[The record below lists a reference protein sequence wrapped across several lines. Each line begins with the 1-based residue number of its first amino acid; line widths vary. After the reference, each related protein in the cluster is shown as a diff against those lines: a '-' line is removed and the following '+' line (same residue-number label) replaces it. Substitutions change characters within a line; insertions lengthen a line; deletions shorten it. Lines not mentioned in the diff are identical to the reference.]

1 MGCQFDTLFGTQVN
15 PLQAEP
21 THALRNLWLVPDA
34 LMAVKFI
41 PDLWPGT
48 GVKDQLNSLSC
59 VNAAVFPLHSMKIST
74 DAQN

>member
-1 MGCQFDTLFGTQVN
+1 MACQLDTVFGTQVN

-21 THALRNLWLVPDA
+21 THALRNLRLVPDA
-34 LMAVKFI
+34 LTAIKFI
-41 PDLWPGT
+41 PDLRPGA

-59 VNAAVFPLHSMKIST
+59 VNAAVFPLHSTKIST

>member
-1 MGCQFDTLFGTQVN
+1 MGCQFDTVFGTQVN

-21 THALRNLWLVPDA
+21 THALCNPWLVPDA
-34 LMAVKFI
+34 LMAVKIF
-41 PDLWPGT
+41 PDLWPGA

-59 VNAAVFPLHSMKIST
+59 VNAAVFPLHSTKIST

>member
-1 MGCQFDTLFGTQVN
+1 MGCQFDTVSDTQLN

-21 THALRNLWLVPDA
+21 THALHNLWLDPDA
-34 LMAVKFI
+34 LMAVKII
-41 PDLWPGT
+41 PDLRPGA

-74 DAQN
+74 DSQN